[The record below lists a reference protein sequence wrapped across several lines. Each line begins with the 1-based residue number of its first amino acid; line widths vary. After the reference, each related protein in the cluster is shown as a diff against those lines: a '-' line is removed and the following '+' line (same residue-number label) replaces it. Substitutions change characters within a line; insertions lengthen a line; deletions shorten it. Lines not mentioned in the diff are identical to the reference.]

1 MPTKGLQLI
10 TFAAKLET
18 LGMNAKRIFQ
28 ARKTVNGDSSGPQL
42 SVKGTKEAM
51 KRARKVDE
59 VDPNTTDTY
68 DRKALKSRSKMLST
82 MTKKYREVRN
92 ITVRLEKIIEGKVYG
107 VGDIIDFRF
116 IYYLILF
123 SENK

>member
-1 MPTKGLQLI
+1 MI

-18 LGMNAKRIFQ
+18 LGRNAKRIFQ
-28 ARKTVNGDSSGPQL
+28 ARKTVNGDLSGPQL
-42 SVKGTKEAM
+42 SGKETKEAM
-51 KRARKVDE
+51 GRARKVDE
-59 VDPNTTDTY
+59 VDPNTTDTH
-68 DRKALKSRSKMLST
+68 DRKALKSHSKMLST

-92 ITVRLEKIIEGKVYG
+92 ITVRLEKIIEGKVNTI
-107 VGDIIDFRF
+107 GDIKDFRF